1 MVSLKEQK
9 EAFVTGHNGTSPG
22 ELLLVCLSAPLGVWL
37 YQLLQ
42 PKSRAGACALEAM
55 VLLFPMALCQTSL
68 LYPWGLGLLCL
79 FSMVGVVATLIK
91 TKSSQ
96 NDGNDVDT
104 PSKTNTKLAFISSYR
119 AAVMYL
125 TFVAILAVDF
135 HVFPRRFAK
144 TEVLGYGLMD
154 VGAGSF
160 VVAAG
165 LVSPRARGVHWK
177 NKGAVL
183 RMLPLLA
190 LGMTRF
196 LTTKGLNYQEHVS
209 EYGVHWNFFFTL
221 AMLSPIATL
230 TPSRWEVPLG
240 IMAVYQ
246 FFLTKKGLQE
256 YIEDA
261 PRSCADSESKL
272 CNMFAAN
279 REGILGVVGYLV
291 LFLGAE
297 YLGKVCVW
305 NQDGKRTGRLVM
317 ASVALWIL
325 HQVMVVMGIRASR
338 RSTNATFCV
347 WTLSHNI
354 TVLTLLCI
362 ASVEN
367 EVPPIFNAVNRNGLT
382 VFVVANLL
390 TGLVNLSMNT
400 LAASDQVALLI
411 VFLYLCVV
419 GCFSLMLDYF
429 VTNYFKQKRD

>member
-1 MVSLKEQK
+1 MASLKEQK

-22 ELLLVCLSAPLGVWL
+22 ELLVVCLSAPLGVWL

-42 PKSRAGACALEAM
+42 PKSRAGACALEAV
-55 VLLFPMALCQTSL
+55 VLLFPMALCQTRL

-79 FSMVGVVATLIK
+79 FSMVGFVTTLIK
-91 TKSSQ
+91 TKSFE
-96 NDGNDVDT
+96 NDDHQVDAPT
-104 PSKTNTKLAFISSYR
+104 KTTTKLAFISSYR
-119 AAVMYL
+119 ASVMYL

-144 TEVLGYGLMD
+144 TEVFGYGLMD

-165 LVSPRARGVHWK
+165 LVSPRARGVPWK
-177 NKGAVL
+177 NKGAVI
-183 RMLPLLA
+183 RMVPLLA
-190 LGMTRF
+190 LGMVRY
-196 LTTKGLNYQEHVS
+196 LTTKGLDYQEHVS

-221 AMLSPIATL
+221 AMLSPVSAI
-230 TPSRWEVPLG
+230 TPSRWDVPLG
-240 IMAVYQ
+240 LMAFYQ

-256 YIEDA
+256 YVEGA
-261 PRSCADSESKL
+261 PRSCADSESVL
-272 CNMFAAN
+272 CNVFAAN

-297 YLGKVCVW
+297 FLGKVCVW

-317 ASVALWIL
+317 ASVALWTL
-325 HQVMVVMGIRASR
+325 HQIMVVVGIRASR

-347 WTLSHNI
+347 WTLAHNI

-362 ASVEN
+362 ASVKN

-400 LAASDQVALLI
+400 LAASDHTALLV
-411 VFLYLCVV
+411 VFLYLCAV
-419 GCFSLMLDYF
+419 GCFSLMFDYF
-429 VTNYFKQKRD
+429 MTNYVKSKRD